1 MHPALFAP
9 RSRTPTLMINGRD
22 DFMMPYEMAQR
33 PLFALLGT
41 PSDLKRHALLDG
53 GHIPT
58 DRRAVMR
65 EVLDWLDRQLGPVRR
80 GTTVATSPRAP

>member
-1 MHPALFAP
+1 
-9 RSRTPTLMINGRD
+9 MINGRD
-22 DFMMPYEMAQR
+22 DFTMPYELSQR

-58 DRRAVMR
+58 DRREVIR
-65 EVLDWLDRQLGPVRR
+65 EVLDWLDRHLGPVRR
-80 GTTVATSPRAP
+80 TTSVARATPAP

>member
-1 MHPALFAP
+1 VLFAP

-58 DRRAVMR
+58 DRREVMR